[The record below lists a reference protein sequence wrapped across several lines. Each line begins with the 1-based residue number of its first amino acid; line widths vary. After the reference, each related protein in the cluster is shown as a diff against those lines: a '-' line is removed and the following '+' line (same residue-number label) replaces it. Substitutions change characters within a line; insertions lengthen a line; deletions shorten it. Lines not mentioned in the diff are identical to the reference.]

1 MAHYDF
7 QYQLGGI
14 VHTFR
19 DIPELY
25 RQARDLGLHHLLLS
39 GWNKDGFDYGFPH
52 YTPNPLLGT
61 EEDLREAIQQVR
73 GMGAMWRFTSIP
85 ACATPLLPMHRNR
98 SVKVPS

>member
-1 MAHYDF
+1 MIFSISSAESSIPF
-7 QYQLGGI
+7 GI
-14 VHTFR
+14 F
-19 DIPELY
+19 PELY

-73 GMGAMWRFTSIP
+73 GMGGHVAFYINSPPVQHRF
-85 ACATPLLPMHRNR
+85 CR
-98 SVKVPS
+98 